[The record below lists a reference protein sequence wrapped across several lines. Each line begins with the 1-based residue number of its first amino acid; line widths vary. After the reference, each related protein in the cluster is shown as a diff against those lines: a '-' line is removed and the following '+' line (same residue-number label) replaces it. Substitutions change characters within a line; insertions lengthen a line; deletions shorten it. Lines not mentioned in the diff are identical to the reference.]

1 MATREQSTSLA
12 TLALDSLH
20 QRLGARFVEERGVA
34 VPGHYGDPTGEAAA
48 LRDGHAVVDL
58 SWATRLELRGR
69 DRHRFLNGLV
79 TSNVKDLPAGQGRY
93 GFFLNKQGRVIADV
107 YTTAL
112 DDRLWLELPADCGE
126 PMRRHI
132 ESYRVIDDVEVAGLD
147 DMALIGVLGPAAGA
161 VLGDAAAALALD
173 GSARATVD
181 GCEVQLTRRRVFGV
195 EGFVLW
201 VPSSLADDIFVALVE
216 AVPSTP
222 VAPRSTGERAG
233 RAAGL
238 AALDARRVAAGV
250 ARFGVDF
257 GEETVANETGL
268 VEQAI
273 DFTKGCYL
281 GQEIVARIFYKG
293 RPSQPVMALEVRG
306 RPEAPQPPCAIHPIA
321 EAGAGE
327 TCGSVTSVTA
337 GGEPGSWLAIGAL
350 SRRALDDAT
359 PLALEGGG
367 EVRIRERAELAS

>member
-1 MATREQSTSLA
+1 M
-12 TLALDSLH
+12 TL
-20 QRLGARFVEERGVA
+20 QEEI
-34 VPGHYGDPTGEAAA
+34 AA
-48 LRDGHAVVDL
+48 LRESYAIVDL

-79 TSNVKDLPAGQGRY
+79 TSNVKDLRAGQGCY
-93 GFFLNKQGRVIADV
+93 GFFLSKQGRVIADV

-132 ESYRVIDDVEVAGLD
+132 ESYRVIDDVELAGLD
-147 DMALIGVLGPAAGA
+147 DMALIGILGPAAGA
-161 VLGDAAAALALD
+161 VLGDAAASLALD
-173 GSARATVD
+173 TSARVAVE
-181 GCEVQLTRRRVFGV
+181 GCEVQLTHRRVFGV

-201 VPSSLADDIFVALVE
+201 VPSSLADDICAALTE
-216 AVPSTP
+216 
-222 VAPRSTGERAG
+222 GG
-233 RAAGL
+233 RAASL

-250 ARFGVDF
+250 PRFGVDF
-257 GEETVANETGL
+257 GDETVANETGL

-293 RPSQPVMALEVRG
+293 KPSQPVMALEVRG
-306 RPEAPQPPCAIHPIA
+306 RPEAPEPPCSIQAITGT
-321 EAGAGE
+321 GAGE
-327 TCGSVTSVTA
+327 AGGTVTSVTA
-337 GGEPGSWLAIGAL
+337 GGEPGVWLAIGAV
-350 SRRALDDAT
+350 SRRALDDGTA
-359 PLALEGGG
+359 LALEGGG